1 MRIGIGQRRARLGV
15 RHLLAAR
22 AAAVDEVAE
31 AMVALHATD
40 PATVHLAIAAR
51 QRVPD
56 IPGVENALYEARVLV
71 RMLGMRRTMFVV
83 RSGLVPV
90 VQEACTRDVA
100 ARLRRGLEQHLAEVG
115 KTGAWLSEVEEAVA
129 AALAARGSATAADLA
144 LDEPRLRTELAYA
157 PDKSYGAKAYITTR
171 VLGLL
176 AANGR
181 IVRGR
186 PRGSWLSG
194 QYSWAMLDDWLPGRA
209 TWSAES
215 ARAELARRWL
225 ASYGPAPIA
234 DLRWWTGWTAAQTKK
249 ALAEVGPVEVD
260 LDGAPAIALADDL
273 EPVPAPG
280 PWVALLPALD
290 PTPMGWQSRDWFL
303 GPHAPSLFDR
313 SGNIGP
319 SVWADGRIVGGWAQR
334 ADGEIVFDILE
345 DIGKDTT
352 AAITTEAAR
361 LQHWLDGVRV
371 TPRFRTPLERTL
383 SQ

>member
-1 MRIGIGQRRARLGV
+1 MRIGIGQRRARLGA

-22 AAAVDEVAE
+22 AAAAGEVAE

-56 IPGVENALYEARVLV
+56 ILGVEKALYEDRVLV

-100 ARLRRGLEQHLAEVG
+100 ARLRSRLELHLAEVG
-115 KTGAWLSEVEEAVA
+115 ETGAWLSEVEDSVA
-129 AALAARGSATAADLA
+129 AALAARGSATAADLS

-176 AANGR
+176 AADGR

-194 QYSWAMLDDWLPGRA
+194 QYSWAMLADWLPGQA
-209 TWSAES
+209 TWSAEA
-215 ARAELARRWL
+215 ARADLARRWL
-225 ASYGPAPIA
+225 ATYGPAPIS

-260 LDGAPAIALADDL
+260 LDGVPGIALAGDL
-273 EPVPAPG
+273 DPVPTPE
-280 PWVALLPALD
+280 PWVALLPGLD

-334 ADGEIVFDILE
+334 ADGDIVYELLE
-345 DIGKDTT
+345 DIGTEAT
-352 AAITTEAAR
+352 AAITAEATR
-361 LQHWLDGVRV
+361 LQAWLAGVRV
-371 TPRFRTPLERTL
+371 TPRFRTPLERAL

>member
-15 RHLLAAR
+15 RHLLAAK
-22 AAAVDEVAE
+22 AATAGEVAE
-31 AMVALHATD
+31 ALVAVHATD

-56 IPGVENALYEARVLV
+56 VLGVESALYEDKVLV

-83 RSGLVPV
+83 RSPLVPV

-100 ARLRRGLEQHLAEVG
+100 TRLRRGLVQHLADAG
-115 KTGAWLSEVEEAVA
+115 KSAQWLSEVEDAVA
-129 AALAARGSATAADLA
+129 AALAARGSATAAELA
-144 LDEPRLRTELAYA
+144 LDEPRLRTELVYA
-157 PDKSYGAKAYITTR
+157 PEKSYGAKAYITTR

-176 AANGR
+176 AADGR

-194 QYSWAMLDDWLPGRA
+194 QYSWAMLDDWLPGQA
-209 TWSAES
+209 PWSAEA
-215 ARAELARRWL
+215 ARADLARRWL
-225 ASYGPAPIA
+225 AGYGPAPIT

-260 LDGAPAIALADDL
+260 LDGVPGIALAGDL
-273 EPVPAPG
+273 EPVPAPE
-280 PWVALLPALD
+280 PWVALLPGLD

-303 GPHAPSLFDR
+303 GPHAPLLFDR

-334 ADGEIVFDILE
+334 ADGEIVFEILE
-345 DIGKDTT
+345 DIGKETRT
-352 AAITTEAAR
+352 AIAAEAAR
-361 LQHWLDGVRV
+361 LQQWLAGVRV
-371 TPRFRTPLERTL
+371 TPRFRTPLERKL